1 MAYYKIKED
10 KKGRLKAR
18 IQVSGKDIATGKL
31 KVYVKQVYNDDGLTP
46 AKFKKQV
53 EKFAMEFSEE
63 VARAYEERQTLGNNT
78 RDQVLTVNE
87 LANEWLEHIRNN
99 LSINYYLRAKEVV
112 QKFDDY
118 LQVRGLADKE
128 ISEITVRDVEL
139 FLRQFSGQNAQREPV
154 VRMKQDLPK
163 EVNFRQLARDG
174 ILSRCSSYAMRKKGN
189 NILEETAK
197 KVCDIYHLN
206 FDDYF
211 VRQEEPKGYSVETIR
226 GYRRILRTLFNEA
239 LRYDWIAKNPVCATK
254 VCAGNNNSSLR
265 EVPEK
270 EVFSIA
276 ETKDFLNVLDN
287 HIPKEYI
294 YKKMPLKIILLT
306 GMRTGEMSGLRWS
319 DVDFEKGVIHV
330 RRNRLASKEFGVYEK
345 DPKTKTSKREIP
357 MPKELIADL
366 QKYKKWFEVADAD
379 FNARLDDYYLAV
391 NIYREPLYPG
401 VVGHWLK
408 EIEKEHG
415 LKQVTCHG
423 LRHTYCSL
431 LLSQNVPI
439 QTVSRYMGH
448 SDSTVT
454 LKVYSHFI
462 PDTQEQAMDALS
474 MVLG

>member
-1 MAYYKIKED
+1 MAYFKIEED

-18 IQVSGKDIATGKL
+18 IQVSGKDAQTGKT
-31 KVYVKQVYNDDGLTP
+31 KVFVKRVYNDDGLTP

-63 VARAYEERQTLGNNT
+63 LARAFQENQNVNSNT
-78 RDQVLTVNE
+78 RNKILTVRE
-87 LANEWLEHIRNN
+87 LADEWIEHIRNN
-99 LSINYYLRAKEVV
+99 LSISYYLRAKEVV
-112 QKFDDY
+112 QKFDNY

-139 FLRQFSGQNAQREPV
+139 FLKQFSGQTVEREPV
-154 VRMKQDLPK
+154 VRLKQDLPK
-163 EVNFRQLARDG
+163 EVSFRKLARDG
-174 ILSRCSSYAMRKKGN
+174 ILTRCTSYGMRRKGN
-189 NILEETAK
+189 NILEKSARE
-197 KVCDIYHLN
+197 VCNAYNLN

-211 VRQEEPKGYSVETIR
+211 EVQEERKGYSVETIR

-239 LRYDWIAKNPVCATK
+239 VRYDWIAKNPVCATK

-270 EVFSIA
+270 EVFSLA
-276 ETKDFLNVLDN
+276 ETKDFLNILDN
-287 HIPKEYI
+287 HIPEEFI
-294 YKKMPLKIILLT
+294 YKKMPLKIMLLT
-306 GMRTGEMSGLRWS
+306 GIRTGEMSGLRWS
-319 DVDFEKGVIHV
+319 DIDFEKGVIHV

-345 DPKTKTSKREIP
+345 EPKTKTSKRDIP
-357 MPKELIADL
+357 MPKELMKDL
-366 QKYKKWFEVADAD
+366 QEYKKWFEVADSN
-379 FNARLDDYYLAV
+379 FNSRLDNYYLAV
-391 NIYREPLYPG
+391 NIYRESLYPG

-408 EIEKEHG
+408 EIEKEYG

-439 QTVSRYMGH
+439 QTVSKYMGH
-448 SDSTVT
+448 SDSTIT

-462 PDTQEQAMDALS
+462 PDTQDQAMDALS
-474 MVLG
+474 MVIS

>member
-1 MAYYKIKED
+1 MAYHKIEED

-31 KVYVKQVYNDDGLTP
+31 KVFVKKVYNDDGLTL

-53 EKFAMEFSEE
+53 EKYAMEFSEE
-63 VARAYEERQTLGNNT
+63 VARAYEAGQSVGKSARNK
-78 RDQVLTVNE
+78 VLTVNE
-87 LANEWLEHIRNN
+87 LASEWLEHIRNN

-112 QKFDDY
+112 RKFNNY

-139 FLRQFSGQNAQREPV
+139 FLKQYSGKTVEREPV
-154 VRMKQDLPK
+154 VMMKQDLPK

-174 ILSRCSSYAMRKKGN
+174 ILTRCSSYGMRKKGN

-211 VRQEEPKGYSVETIR
+211 VRQEQQKGYSVETIR

-239 LRYDWIAKNPVCATK
+239 VRYDWIAKNPVCATK
-254 VCAGNNNSSLR
+254 VTAGNNNSSLR

-270 EVFSIA
+270 EVFSRA
-276 ETKDFLNVLDN
+276 ETKEFLDVLDN
-287 HIPKEYI
+287 RIPEEYI
-294 YKKMPLKIILLT
+294 YKKLPLKMMLLT
-306 GMRTGEMSGLRWS
+306 GVRTGEMSGLRWS

-345 DPKTKTSKREIP
+345 DPKTKTSKRDIP

-366 QKYKKWFEVADAD
+366 HEYYKWFEEADPNFAS
-379 FNARLDDYYLAV
+379 RLDDYYLAS

-401 VVGHWLK
+401 VLGHWLK
-408 EIEKEHG
+408 DIEREYD
-415 LKQVTCHG
+415 LKPVTCHG

-439 QTVSRYMGH
+439 QTVSKYMGH

-462 PDTQEQAMDALS
+462 PDTQDQAMDALS
-474 MVLG
+474 MVMG